1 MVIITAFHGAVVSPC
16 TFLWAGLVRTSP
28 FQIPT
33 FRLGSTRTPQ
43 VPNPTTPSSPVGSE
57 QNPAEPW
64 KNSYGSFA
72 LGLAVCSTKAFPRF
86 GTAVLQEERNYYG
99 PVRFGTKWGGRL
111 PVPQCGGLPHIVA
124 RKGGVPHLVF
134 WSVRFGTKGRETP
147 ASPQWEGVLH
157 LVARD
162 WEPPTCGKGGGVPH
176 LVARGWGGPLPC
188 KGLGAP
194 HLVAREGEP
203 PTLWQGGGVGS
214 PTSLPCVKCGR
225 AAPSFVAR
233 GSN

>member
-99 PVRFGTKWGGRL
+99 PVRFGTKWGG
-111 PVPQCGGLPHIVA
+111 
-124 RKGGVPHLVF
+124 
-134 WSVRFGTKGRETP
+134 ETP
-147 ASPQWEGVLH
+147 RATMWG
-157 LVARD
+157 A
-162 WEPPTCGKGGGVPH
+162 PPHCGKKGGGSPSCF
-176 LVARGWGGPLPC
+176 LVGSVRNQGERDSRLATMGGSPPSC
-188 KGLGAP
+188 GKGLGAP
-194 HLVAREGEP
+194 HL
-203 PTLWQGGGVGS
+203 WQGRGSPSPCGKGMGGS
-214 PTSLPCVKCGR
+214 PTL
-225 AAPSFVAR
+225 
-233 GSN
+233 